1 MTNSTIDSYR
11 RLQSVDTVF
20 AYLKT
25 GERVR
30 ILEIGESSALT
41 IDNINYSFA
50 DIESFNLG
58 YAR

>member
-1 MTNSTIDSYR
+1 MTNSIIDSYR
-11 RLQSVDTVF
+11 RLQKVDTVF

-30 ILEIGESSALT
+30 ILEIGESSAL
-41 IDNINYSFA
+41 DA
-50 DIESFNLG
+50 DGVYHLLANIESFNLG

>member
-11 RLQSVDTVF
+11 RLQKVDTVF

-30 ILEIGESSALT
+30 ILEIGGSSAL
-41 IDNINYSFA
+41 DA
-50 DIESFNLG
+50 DGVCHLLTDVQSFNLG